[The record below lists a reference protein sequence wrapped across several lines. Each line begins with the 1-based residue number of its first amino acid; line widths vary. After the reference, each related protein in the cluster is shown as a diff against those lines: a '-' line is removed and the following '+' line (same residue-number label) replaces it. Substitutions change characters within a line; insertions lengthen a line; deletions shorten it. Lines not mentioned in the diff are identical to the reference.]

1 MIGTMKTIA
10 KRRLRPM
17 RTMALFGIASMA
29 AVPVSVARAGTEEP
43 ALMEATIGLATD
55 NAAGVDLIPQ
65 PENMESAIQPGAGSD
80 LAEPETLEHLGE
92 GVASWYGPKF
102 AGRRTANGETFNP
115 AELTAAHRTLP
126 FGSLVRVTSSRTGKS
141 VVVRINDRGPFHGN
155 RVIDLSEAAASE
167 IGLKTRGSGTVQM
180 ALLDG

>member
-1 MIGTMKTIA
+1 MIAVMKTIA

-65 PENMESAIQPGAGSD
+65 PTNMEMAMQPGAGND

-167 IGLKTRGSGTVQM
+167 IGLKARGSGTVEM

>member
-1 MIGTMKTIA
+1 MIAAMKTLA

-43 ALMEATIGLATD
+43 AMMEATIGLATD
-55 NAAGVDLIPQ
+55 NAGAVDLIPE
-65 PENMESAIQPGAGSD
+65 PTNVEMAIQPGAGTD
-80 LAEPETLEHLGE
+80 LAEPEILELLGE
-92 GVASWYGPKF
+92 GEASWYGPKF
-102 AGRRTANGETFNP
+102 AGRRTANGETFDP
-115 AELTAAHRTLP
+115 TELTAAHRTLP
-126 FGSLVRVTSSRTGKS
+126 FGSLVRVTSNRTGKS

-167 IGLKTRGSGTVQM
+167 IGLKARGSGRVEM
-180 ALLDG
+180 ALLEG

>member
-1 MIGTMKTIA
+1 MIRDMKTLA

-65 PENMESAIQPGAGSD
+65 PENISLCHKFHKFLRFPG
-80 LAEPETLEHLGE
+80 
-92 GVASWYGPKF
+92 
-102 AGRRTANGETFNP
+102 
-115 AELTAAHRTLP
+115 
-126 FGSLVRVTSSRTGKS
+126 
-141 VVVRINDRGPFHGN
+141 
-155 RVIDLSEAAASE
+155 
-167 IGLKTRGSGTVQM
+167 
-180 ALLDG
+180 

>member
-1 MIGTMKTIA
+1 
-10 KRRLRPM
+10 M
-17 RTMALFGIASMA
+17 RGKQSSCLHCFLHARTHASTQQPGPIASST
-29 AVPVSVARAGTEEP
+29 PGT
-43 ALMEATIGLATD
+43 
-55 NAAGVDLIPQ
+55 
-65 PENMESAIQPGAGSD
+65 S
-80 LAEPETLEHLGE
+80 
-92 GVASWYGPKF
+92 GP
-102 AGRRTANGETFNP
+102 TSP
-115 AELTAAHRTLP
+115 SSAHRPQHSLP